1 MAFSFRQL
9 RYFAA
14 VAEHGS
20 VSAASV
26 ALAISQSTVTESIR
40 DLEYDM
46 GFPLLERH
54 ARGVQL
60 TQKGHQFLR
69 HTLRILADVAD
80 ARRFAMDEEP
90 VVGGRLALGVTQL
103 VAGYVLPEL
112 VARFKRAFPAIKLD
126 IIEEQTDYLEH
137 LLVGGELDVAIMIR
151 PQKELPQA
159 LGSRAMAVSAQHVW
173 LPNGHP
179 CAAKAQVSL
188 AELGQEPHILLT
200 LDEVATHLQRVWK
213 RMRLAPPIAFR
224 TGSVEALRSLVA
236 LGHGVAVLPQLIYR
250 PWSLDGD
257 RIEAR
262 PLVEELPT
270 SDVLVTW
277 RRGAQQRAEAQGF
290 IELATNWRR
299 SRSGASERG
308 RAPAW

>member
-1 MAFSFRQL
+1 MAFSLRQL

-20 VSAASV
+20 VSAASI

-46 GFPLLERH
+46 NFPLFERH

-60 TQKGHQFLR
+60 TQKGQQFLR
-69 HTLRILADVAD
+69 YTLRILAEVAD
-80 ARRFAMDEEP
+80 ARRFASDDKP
-90 VVGGRLALGVTQL
+90 QVAGKLALGVTRL

-112 VARFKRAFPAIKLD
+112 LSRFRRSFPAIEIE
-126 IIEEQTDYLEH
+126 IIEDQSDYLEH
-137 LLVGGELDVAIMIR
+137 LMVGGELDVGIMIR
-151 PQKELPQA
+151 PAREVPSA
-159 LGSRAMAVSAQHVW
+159 LGSRSVAISPQHVW
-173 LPNGHP
+173 LPSGHP
-179 CAAKAQVSL
+179 STARAQISL
-188 AELGQEPHILLT
+188 AELGAEPHILLV
-200 LDEVATHLQRVWK
+200 LDEVETHLQRAWS
-213 RMRLAPPIAFR
+213 RLKLKPPIAFR
-224 TGSVEALRSLVA
+224 TGSVEAVRSLVA
-236 LGHGVAVLPQLIYR
+236 SGHGVAVLPQLIYR

-262 PLVEELPT
+262 PLIEDLPT

-277 RRGAQQRAEAQGF
+277 RRGAQQRPEAQGF

-299 SRSGASERG
+299 TRTGTPERG
-308 RAPAW
+308 RAGSW